1 MKFHYS
7 ALAIS
12 ILSSLYAVNSVAAT
26 AADDTLVVTANAGLE
41 KKITDAPASVSVVS
55 QQDLAEKNYMDLG
68 EALSGL
74 EGVDVRSSTGKTGGL
89 NISIRGMSSSHTLI
103 LIDGIRQTAS
113 SDTTPNGF
121 GEMGNGFVPPLSAID
136 HIEVIRGPMS
146 TLYGSDAI
154 GGVVNIITKKNQ
166 KEWVGNVSAGYNL
179 QEHDKWGDTSSLS
192 FNTSGPLVEDK
203 LNLNLRGTIKHREGS
218 SITSLSENSASRT
231 PYPTESDNYNI
242 GGKLSYNINDDHTVF
257 VDGHIARQT
266 YDNSDSQLG
275 DVGTSGGGYE
285 DELKFNEDQLIIGHE
300 STFDFGRIQ
309 SDASYMETESKGRVL
324 SAGSGFSGSLLGQD
338 RQLENSNTIVNSKLM
353 TDIGDD
359 HAVTIGGQYWHAE
372 MKDGVVINTTGE
384 TFKQD
389 TYALF
394 AEDDWYLA
402 DPLILTLGARYEHHD
417 SFGSHVSPRAYLVWN
432 ANQNWTVKGGVST
445 GYRTPSLAQLH
456 DGISGIS
463 GRGTVNV
470 IGNPDLDPEEST
482 SYETGV
488 YYEGDNNFKAN
499 VTVFVNHY
507 KNAIQSYDVDSTTT
521 SYENVG
527 KAKIEGVEVGS
538 SFPLFRDDLSM
549 NLNYTY
555 THSEQVGGDDDGAPF
570 GNTAKHMAN
579 AKVRWIASESLDA
592 WLGAEYHGKTPRY
605 TSNYDNLSNTQKSI
619 MDQKGNLKAWTV
631 VNMGATYAITKDLK
645 LNGAVYNLLDKDFTD
660 LEVIGGEY
668 AGDYFDTSRSTS
680 GYVNP
685 GRNYWVSVN
694 YDF

>member
-26 AADDTLVVTANAGLE
+26 AADETLVVTANAGLE
-41 KKITDAPASVSVVS
+41 KKITDAPASISVVS

-218 SITSLSENSASRT
+218 SITSLSEDSASRT

-309 SDASYMETESKGRVL
+309 SDASYMVTENEGRL
-324 SAGSGFSGSLLGQD
+324 LTSRSGFSGATIGKD
-338 RQLENSNTIVNSKLM
+338 RKLENSNTIVNSKLM
-353 TDIGDD
+353 TDIGSD
-359 HAVTIGGQYWHAE
+359 HSVTIGGQYWHAE
-372 MKDGVVINTTGE
+372 MKDGVVLEKTGE

-389 TYALF
+389 TFALF
-394 AEDDWYLA
+394 AEDDWYIA

-417 SFGSHVSPRAYLVWN
+417 SFGGHVSPRAYLVWN
-432 ANQNWTVKGGVST
+432 ANQK
-445 GYRTPSLAQLH
+445 
-456 DGISGIS
+456 
-463 GRGTVNV
+463 
-470 IGNPDLDPEEST
+470 LDRQRRRQHRLP
-482 SYETGV
+482 
-488 YYEGDNNFKAN
+488 
-499 VTVFVNHY
+499 H
-507 KNAIQSYDVDSTTT
+507 
-521 SYENVG
+521 
-527 KAKIEGVEVGS
+527 
-538 SFPLFRDDLSM
+538 
-549 NLNYTY
+549 
-555 THSEQVGGDDDGAPF
+555 
-570 GNTAKHMAN
+570 
-579 AKVRWIASESLDA
+579 
-592 WLGAEYHGKTPRY
+592 AEP
-605 TSNYDNLSNTQKSI
+605 
-619 MDQKGNLKAWTV
+619 
-631 VNMGATYAITKDLK
+631 GATA
-645 LNGAVYNLLDKDFTD
+645 
-660 LEVIGGEY
+660 
-668 AGDYFDTSRSTS
+668 
-680 GYVNP
+680 
-685 GRNYWVSVN
+685 
-694 YDF
+694 